1 MYYSDEIIDEVIS
14 RNDIV
19 NVISG
24 YVSLKR
30 KGSTY
35 EACCPF
41 HHEKTPSFKVD
52 REKQLYHCFGCGAG
66 GNVFTFIMEYE
77 NLSFPEAVQYLAEK
91 AGMTLPES
99 SQTGADA
106 SKEKYKMVLREM
118 NRTAAAYFH
127 YLMKHTEHG
136 KKRMTISGAEGC
148 RKKPSISLDW
158 DMPIFTAMICT
169 GICGTRGIQTRS

>member
-1 MYYSDEIIDEVIS
+1 MYYSDEVIDEVIS

-24 YVSLKR
+24 YVSLR
-30 KGSTY
+30 KKGRTF

-52 REKQLYHCFGCGAG
+52 RDKQLYHCFGCGAG

-77 NLSFPEAVQYLAEK
+77 NMSFPEAVQYLADK

-99 SQTGADA
+99 SQSGQDA
-106 SKEKYKMVLREM
+106 SREKYKILLRDM
-118 NRTAAAYFH
+118 NKNMERKPMNILKAEDFR
-127 YLMKHTEHG
+127 MKRSIDLDLGMPMFTG
-136 KKRMTISGAEGC
+136 MTCID
-148 RKKPSISLDW
+148 I
-158 DMPIFTAMICT
+158 
-169 GICGTRGIQTRS
+169 

>member
-1 MYYSDEIIDEVIS
+1 MYYSDEVIDEVIS

-24 YVSLKR
+24 YVSLR
-30 KGSTY
+30 KKGRTF

-52 REKQLYHCFGCGAG
+52 RDKQLYHCFGCGAG

-77 NLSFPEAVQYLAEK
+77 NMSFPEAVQYLADK

-99 SQTGADA
+99 SQSGQDA
-106 SKEKYKMVLREM
+106 SREKYKIPVSYTHLDVYKRQTRMLQSR
-118 NRTAAAYFH
+118 H
-127 YLMKHTEHG
+127 LLMKLLQHTIQEHTNQLM
-136 KKRMTISGAEGC
+136 KLL
-148 RKKPSISLDW
+148 SISR
-158 DMPIFTAMICT
+158 ISVH
-169 GICGTRGIQTRS
+169 QN